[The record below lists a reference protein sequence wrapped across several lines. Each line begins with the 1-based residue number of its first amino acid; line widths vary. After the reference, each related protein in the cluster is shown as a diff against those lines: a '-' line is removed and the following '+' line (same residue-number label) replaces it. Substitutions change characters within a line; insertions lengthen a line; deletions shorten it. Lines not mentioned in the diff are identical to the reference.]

1 MCCAVLCV
9 VVSGPHTNLYV
20 RCGTNTLRTR
30 RRTSWVRNR
39 YDIHTIDFSF
49 LANVPECRYFFL
61 TQSSLRLNLL
71 TQVSAENKHCNGK
84 AGIMEGYSCR

>member
-30 RRTSWVRNR
+30 RRTSLGENR
-39 YDIHTIDFSF
+39 YDIHTIDLSF
-49 LANVPECRYFFL
+49 WRMYL
-61 TQSSLRLNLL
+61 S
-71 TQVSAENKHCNGK
+71 
-84 AGIMEGYSCR
+84 AGISFSLKVPSD